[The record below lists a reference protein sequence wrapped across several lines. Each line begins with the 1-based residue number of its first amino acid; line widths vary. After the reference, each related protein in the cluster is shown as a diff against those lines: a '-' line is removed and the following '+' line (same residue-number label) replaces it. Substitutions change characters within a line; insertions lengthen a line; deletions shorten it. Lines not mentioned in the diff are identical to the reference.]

1 VSRGVAR
8 PAQRGPRNGRR
19 PQPARRREPRNAGRP
34 QNARSRVTSDPS
46 DGQLRLRRATAA
58 DVPTILE
65 LVKGLAEY
73 ERLAPEVKAT
83 VERFRRHGFG
93 RRPYFEALICYRGR
107 RPIGLALYL
116 FAYSTFLARPSLWL
130 EDLFILPEE
139 RGRGGGRALLQA
151 IARIAVKK
159 GCGRMEWSV
168 LDWNAPAIRFYR
180 GLGARLERRWI
191 LTRLTDPHL
200 RRLAAGR

>member
-1 VSRGVAR
+1 VAR
-8 PAQRGPRNGRR
+8 PAQRGARNGRR

-34 QNARSRVTSDPS
+34 QKARSRVTSDPS

>member
-1 VSRGVAR
+1 MNRGRKDDAR
-8 PAQRGPRNGRR
+8 
-19 PQPARRREPRNAGRP
+19 
-34 QNARSRVTSDPS
+34 
-46 DGQLRLRRATAA
+46 LRIRRATAGDA
-58 DVPTILE
+58 ATLLK
-65 LVKGLAEY
+65 LVRGLAEY
-73 ERLAPEVKAT
+73 ERLTHEVEAT
-83 VERFRRHGFG
+83 VGRFRQHGFG
-93 RRPYFEALICYRGR
+93 RRRYFEALICYRGR

-151 IARIAVKK
+151 VARIAVRK

-180 GLGARLERRWI
+180 SLGARLEKRWV
-191 LTRLTDPHL
+191 LTRLTGPHL
-200 RRLAAGR
+200 HRLAANSAGGFRSKR